1 MSTLK
6 EKLMNNPMNSPSK
19 FIGRLFEARDVAHIE
34 HLKVKGPG
42 AFAAHT
48 ALGGFYDGILDL
60 ADGFV
65 ESYQGKYG
73 IVSFEVKSVKPLDF
87 MEYIVELAKYVEGS
101 RDMFKEDYLKNQID
115 EMASL
120 CYSTIYKLKFLK

>member
-1 MSTLK
+1 MDSLK
-6 EKLMNNPMNSPSK
+6 EQLKNNPMNSPSK

-34 HLKVKGPG
+34 HLRVKGVG
-42 AFAAHT
+42 AYAAHT
-48 ALGGFYDGILDL
+48 ALNGFYDGILDL

-73 IVSFEVKSVKPLDF
+73 IVNFEAKSVKTLDF
-87 MEYIVELAKYVEGS
+87 MEYIQELAKYIESS
-101 RDMFKEDYLKNQID
+101 RDIFKEDYLKNQID

-120 CYSTIYKLKFLK
+120 TYSTIYKLKFLK